1 MSRTQQRRSALTAT
15 ILLAAAAALT
25 ACASNS
31 VSGAGGADPVG
42 TWGDATMTSGPSL
55 ALDEGGE
62 FSGTDGCNQ
71 LSGTWSEQD
80 QVISFESVTST
91 MMACEGVDT
100 WLAELASARISGDTM
115 TVFAAANAEI
125 GTLERTE

>member
-1 MSRTQQRRSALTAT
+1 MSRTQRRSALTAT
-15 ILLAAAAALT
+15 MLLAAAAALT

-31 VSGAGGADPVG
+31 GSAEGGADPVG

-55 ALDEGGE
+55 VLDEGGE
-62 FSGTDGCNQ
+62 FSGTDGCNR
-71 LSGTWSEQD
+71 LSGAWSEQD

-100 WLAELASARISGDTM
+100 WLSELSSARISDDTM
-115 TVFAAANAEI
+115 TVYAEANAEI
-125 GTLERTE
+125 GTLQRTE